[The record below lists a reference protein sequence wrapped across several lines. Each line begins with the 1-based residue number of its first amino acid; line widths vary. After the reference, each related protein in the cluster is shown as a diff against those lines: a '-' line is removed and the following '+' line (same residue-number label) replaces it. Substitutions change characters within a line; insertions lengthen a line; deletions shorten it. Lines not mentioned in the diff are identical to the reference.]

1 MKIIPFSSLGPV
13 PEADFMP
20 DSALLLPGRPMF
32 YPEEG
37 EGWVLQPL
45 VAVHVNRLGKGIAPK
60 FATRYY
66 DGVTVALRLMLPG
79 HPSPGLM
86 SGLDG
91 SVVCGEWLAP
101 DTVPAALEAT
111 VNGTP
116 VSLTASADDI
126 AKALEVVSRLTI
138 MKMGDIVLLPPS
150 CSPLPS
156 SPRSHVTVALADGR
170 EPLSLKIV

>member
-1 MKIIPFSSLGPV
+1 M
-13 PEADFMP
+13 
-20 DSALLLPGRPMF
+20 RR
-32 YPEEG
+32 
-37 EGWVLQPL
+37 
-45 VAVHVNRLGKGIAPK
+45 VAG
-60 FATRYY
+60 
-66 DGVTVALRLMLPG
+66 
-79 HPSPGLM
+79 
-86 SGLDG
+86 
-91 SVVCGEWLAP
+91 P